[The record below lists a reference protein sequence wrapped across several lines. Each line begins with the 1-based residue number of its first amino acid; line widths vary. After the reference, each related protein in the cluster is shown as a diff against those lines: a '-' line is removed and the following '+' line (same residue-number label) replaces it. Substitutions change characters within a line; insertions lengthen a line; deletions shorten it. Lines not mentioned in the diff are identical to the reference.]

1 MLFFL
6 IPEETYNSEHL
17 EDISLL
23 VANISFS
30 NLEKKKEKN
39 VDSPINKHYIIF
51 YSFMKSK
58 KNVESVIFKMQQKD
72 SK

>member
-51 YSFMKSK
+51 IVS
-58 KNVESVIFKMQQKD
+58 
-72 SK
+72 